1 MHTGNQLDMHGRRS
15 KPSAELTSL
24 IDRGLLPE
32 DASLA
37 AEAPAFTDN
46 PFQLGIASGEPHPDG
61 FVIWTRLAP
70 DPLAEDGSGGMPN
83 RNVPVRWEVA
93 EDEHFRKIVKQGT
106 ATALAELGHSVHVEI
121 HGLKPARYYWYRFK
135 AGREISRTGR
145 TKTAPPPYVDLSG
158 MSFSLASC
166 QAWYHGYFTAYRHMA
181 EDHPDVVF
189 FLGDYIYE
197 YPINENNLYRDVK
210 LSSAHN
216 AKTVTLSQYRL
227 RYSLFKTDPDL
238 QNIHALAPW
247 VTTMDDHEVENNYA
261 GIYSQYNPSPEAFLK
276 QRAAAYQA
284 FYENIPVR
292 RASLPKGP
300 DMLMYRRFRY
310 GNLAEF
316 NVLDTRQYRSN
327 YPANEDERLDPERS
341 ILGKAQE
348 QWLFRG
354 LSRSNAI
361 WNMLVQQV
369 VLAQIDRDT
378 GPGTEYSV
386 DQWDGYPASRDR
398 LFSAYQTCG
407 IQNPVVLTG
416 DIHRHAA
423 ADLKTDF
430 NDVQSKTI
438 GTELIAT
445 SIASD
450 ADGAET
456 DSLAPIWLGNPH
468 VKLYNAQRGYVRCT
482 MTPKQLLAEFQV
494 LPYVTR
500 PGASVSTY
508 ASFLVE
514 AGRPGLQRIH

>member
-121 HGLKPARYYWYRFK
+121 HGLKPSK
-135 AGREISRTGR
+135 ILLVQIQSRSGDQPDR
-145 TKTAPPPYVDLSG
+145 PDENRASPYVDLSG

-261 GIYSQYNPSPEAFLK
+261 
-276 QRAAAYQA
+276 
-284 FYENIPVR
+284 
-292 RASLPKGP
+292 
-300 DMLMYRRFRY
+300 
-310 GNLAEF
+310 
-316 NVLDTRQYRSN
+316 
-327 YPANEDERLDPERS
+327 
-341 ILGKAQE
+341 
-348 QWLFRG
+348 
-354 LSRSNAI
+354 
-361 WNMLVQQV
+361 
-369 VLAQIDRDT
+369 
-378 GPGTEYSV
+378 
-386 DQWDGYPASRDR
+386 
-398 LFSAYQTCG
+398 
-407 IQNPVVLTG
+407 
-416 DIHRHAA
+416 
-423 ADLKTDF
+423 
-430 NDVQSKTI
+430 
-438 GTELIAT
+438 
-445 SIASD
+445 
-450 ADGAET
+450 
-456 DSLAPIWLGNPH
+456 
-468 VKLYNAQRGYVRCT
+468 
-482 MTPKQLLAEFQV
+482 
-494 LPYVTR
+494 
-500 PGASVSTY
+500 
-508 ASFLVE
+508 
-514 AGRPGLQRIH
+514 